1 MRTLHKIIFI
11 NSASVQYAEIGLNGN
26 VHLTGTQG
34 VGKSTLLRAILFF
47 YNSNKT
53 RLGIPREK
61 QSFDE
66 YYFPYQNSYIIYEV
80 LRDEIPYCVLAYKVN
95 GKTAF
100 RFIDS
105 AYKRELFIDENNR
118 AFRSWNQIR
127 EALGRD
133 IYYTNL
139 ISGYTEFRQI
149 IYGDNREMKAEFRK
163 YSILES
169 KQYQNIPLTIQ
180 NVFLNSK
187 LEASFIKETIIKSIE
202 EQEFS
207 IGLENYRTH
216 HLRDFENQIRDI
228 QLWFQTNKKGIIPI
242 RQQAKKIIDNHR
254 HYIFINEQKRE
265 LAEDLAQRMAYIEA
279 EKPVLNSTIQL
290 QKTKLNELQEEQKRL
305 EKLHRKREDDLNAD
319 IKILKTKLNEA
330 KKKEEAYRL
339 QGIYE
344 IIQKVAQKEKWEGN
358 KTALEQEKIAL
369 TEKFSDIRQKYKYLI
384 NQVENQLTKSKND
397 THAAINEF
405 EKKFLS
411 EKSDL
416 TEKYQII
423 LTQLHDDFQKQ
434 INDFQLQL
442 ESYKQQENDLEK
454 RKIEL
459 KYQDFFEEELKRNQ
473 KEKEKIEQSN
483 REAIR
488 KLDNAKAQK
497 KILQKEGET
506 KRESIE
512 IKANNALE
520 KAREKKEE
528 ILRVK
533 DKIQQQLE
541 KISSSLYGWL
551 NENVPHWE
559 DTIGKVISEEVLFQS
574 DLHPQFS
581 LKNSNDFYGLELNL
595 NAIKSEVKS
604 LDDYQKEMVHL
615 QKQIEEN
622 QRIIH
627 KLEVQRETDL
637 SRIQKQ
643 YRKKINEFDDMI
655 SKADYQLNQN
665 KIKAQR
671 NEVERDEWID
681 KNKEKKKT
689 LFKNIEN
696 QLNKLISEKLV
707 VEKEIIGIQSRKNRN
722 LSLKTTERD
731 KKIAHL
737 ESEKDKQIEHLNRNF
752 EAVNNQSEKRIEKI
766 KIQQTSEFENK
777 GADTQRIEEIDNQL
791 KDIEGKLQY
800 IKENEALVIE
810 FNKDKREI
818 FDVVP
823 EWKADLK
830 SKEIQQ
836 ESILE
841 THQQEKEKAT
851 KNYIKQ
857 KTIVE
862 MLSEKLKNFTTD
874 EERFLEFKKTSI
886 FKDIEAYFK
895 SDIKASEMAKSAVNS
910 IPEISFKSA
919 DAIGILNRLK
929 QNISLFSGNFN
940 ENNIFNFRTHF
951 TADHAYL
958 EFVMNLKEF
967 IEENKIEEYEKRVSE
982 RFADI
987 IRRLGNETQE
997 LISKEAEIEKV
1008 IRKINADF
1016 ASKNFVEAIK
1026 EMEMR
1031 TRESSN
1037 PVVRL
1042 LLEIKK
1048 FNDENQLTLGGLNL
1062 FSRDDNTEQNKKA
1075 IELLKQLIKEL
1086 DRYKKDSLS
1095 LSESF
1100 DLQFRIVENDND
1112 SGWVEKLSHVGSEG
1126 TDVLVKA
1133 MINILLLNV
1142 FKSDA
1147 SKKFKDFKLHC
1158 MMDEIGRLHP
1168 NNIKG
1173 ILRFANERNIYLIN
1187 GSPISQSATDYRY
1200 TYKLSK
1206 QQSSQDKK
1214 KYWTKVNR
1222 LIKMRPKVTTV

>member
-1 MRTLHKIIFI
+1 MRTLHKIVFI
-11 NSASVQYAEIGLNGN
+11 NSASVQYAEMELNGN

-47 YNSNKT
+47 YNANKT

-100 RFIDS
+100 RFIDT

-118 AFRSWNQIR
+118 AFQSWSQIR
-127 EALGRD
+127 EVLGRD
-133 IYYTNL
+133 IYYTHL
-139 ISGYTEFRQI
+139 ISSYKEFREI
-149 IYGDNREMKAEFRK
+149 IYGDNREMKPEFRK

-202 EQEFS
+202 EEEFS
-207 IGLENYRTH
+207 IGLENYRTQ

-228 QLWFQTNKKGIIPI
+228 QLWFQANKKGIIPI

-254 HYIFINEQKRE
+254 QYIFINEQIRE
-265 LAEDLAQRMAYIEA
+265 LVEELAQRMANIEA
-279 EKPVLNSTIQL
+279 EKPVLNSTIQA
-290 QKTKLNELQEEQKRL
+290 QKIKLNELKEEQKRL
-305 EKLHRKREDDLNAD
+305 EELHKKRELDLYAEIREVKNLLKNA
-319 IKILKTKLNEA
+319 KEKEKT
-330 KKKEEAYRL
+330 YR
-339 QGIYE
+339 QINIDE
-344 IIQKVAQKEKWEGN
+344 IIQKVAQKERWKSK
-358 KTALEQEKIAL
+358 KTALVQEKTAL
-369 TEKFSDIRQKYKYLI
+369 TEKFSDIRQKFEHLI
-384 NQVENQLTKSKND
+384 NQAENQLDKAKNNSQ
-397 THAAINEF
+397 AAIHKLEREF
-405 EKKFLS
+405 FG
-411 EKSDL
+411 EKSNL
-416 TEKYQII
+416 KETYQII
-423 LTQLHDDFQKQ
+423 LVQLDADFQKQ
-434 INDFQLQL
+434 IKDFQQQL
-442 ESYKQQENDLEK
+442 EDYKQQESDLETK
-454 RKIEL
+454 KIES
-459 KYQDFFEEELKRNQ
+459 KYQNFYEEELQRNL

-483 REAIR
+483 HETIR
-488 KLDNAKAQK
+488 LLENAKNQK
-497 KILQKEGET
+497 RLFQKEGEIE
-506 KRESIE
+506 REKLE
-512 IKANNALE
+512 FEANTALE
-520 KAREKKEE
+520 KARETGEKIIRE
-528 ILRVK
+528 K
-533 DKIQQQLE
+533 DKIQLQLE

-551 NENVPHWE
+551 NQNVPHWE
-559 DTIGKVISEEVLFQS
+559 ETIGKVISEEVLFQS
-574 DLHPQFS
+574 DLHPEFNQ
-581 LKNSNDFYGLELNL
+581 KNNNDFFGLELNL
-595 NAIKSEVKS
+595 NAIKSKVKS
-604 LDDYQKEMVHL
+604 LEDYQKELVDL
-615 QKQIEEN
+615 QKQIDEN
-622 QRIIH
+622 QRVIHNLEIQKEADLNRIH
-627 KLEVQRETDL
+627 KR
-637 SRIQKQ
+637 
-643 YRKKINEFDDMI
+643 YRKKIGELDDTI
-655 SKADYQLNQN
+655 SKADYQLEQN
-665 KIKAQR
+665 KTKAKR
-671 NEVERDEWID
+671 NEVERNEWND

-689 LFKNIEN
+689 LLKEIEN
-696 QLNKLISEKLV
+696 QLNKLISEKSD
-707 VEKEIIGIQSRKNRN
+707 VEKEIDGLETNKNRN
-722 LSLKTTERD
+722 LSLKKTERD
-731 KKIAHL
+731 KKINQL
-737 ESEKDKQIEHLNRNF
+737 ESDKNEQIRSLNRDF
-752 EAVNNQSEKRIEKI
+752 EATKTQYIKRIEEI
-766 KIQQTSEFENK
+766 KIQQNAEFEDQ
-777 GADTQRIEEIDNQL
+777 GVDTQRIKEIDNEL
-791 KDIEGKLQY
+791 KDIEEKLQY

-818 FDVVP
+818 FDIVP

-830 SKEIQQ
+830 SKEKQQ
-836 ESILE
+836 ESILK
-841 THQQEKEKAT
+841 THQQEKEKAS
-851 KNYIKQ
+851 KNYAEQ
-857 KTIVE
+857 KAVVE
-862 MLSEKLKNFTTD
+862 SLDKKLYEFTLDEKKFQ
-874 EERFLEFKKTSI
+874 EFQKSST
-886 FKDIEAYFK
+886 FKDIKNYF
-895 SDIKASEMAKSAVNS
+895 SLDVQALEKAKPAVNS
-910 IPEISFKSA
+910 INDIYHKSSE
-919 DAIGILNRLK
+919 AIRALDGLK
-929 QNISLFSGNFN
+929 QAVNLFTGNFN
-940 ENNIFNFRTHF
+940 ERNIFNFKTQF
-951 TADHAYL
+951 NSDDSYL
-958 EFVMNLKEF
+958 DFVHNLKEF
-967 IEENKIEEYEKRVSE
+967 LDENKIKEYENRVSE

-1048 FNDENQLTLGGLNL
+1048 FNDEYQMSLGELNL
-1062 FSRDDNTEQNKKA
+1062 FSQDNNAGQNKKA
-1075 IELLKQLIKEL
+1075 FELLYQFIKEL
-1086 DRYKKDSLS
+1086 ERYKKDSLS

-1206 QQSSQDKK
+1206 QQSLQDKK
-1214 KYWTKVNR
+1214 KYWTTVNR
-1222 LIKMRPKVTTV
+1222 LIKMRPKVKTV